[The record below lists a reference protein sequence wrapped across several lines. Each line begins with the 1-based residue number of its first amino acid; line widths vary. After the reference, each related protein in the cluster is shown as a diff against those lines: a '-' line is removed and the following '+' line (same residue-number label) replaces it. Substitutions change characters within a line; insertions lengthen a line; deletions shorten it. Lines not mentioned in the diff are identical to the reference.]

1 MERILIYIQ
10 KIDEAAYLIDLAASM
25 AKEMGMDMDMLYTM
39 GTTYYPMGLPGA
51 AKPNLQY
58 TEKQAKKILEEVKIV
73 LENNIEKIK
82 RTEKHPPKMEYF
94 AEQGNGLQI
103 LSDQLKKKDYDFVLI
118 GKQYKNEYPIDDR
131 SIDIINFI
139 DHPVWI
145 MPENAEYK
153 PLKTIVYA
161 TDYEE
166 EDIKTMKELS
176 KLAKLSSARII
187 ALHISKNLDFGEKI
201 KNAGYKDLLL
211 KKVGYKNI
219 EASALKLSE
228 KQSLAESIH
237 EYAAKNDAG
246 LLVTLKENKK
256 FIDRLFKSSTTKKL
270 VAESD
275 IPLLVFSEKKEKK

>member
-1 MERILIYIQ
+1 MNRLLVYIQ
-10 KIDEAAYLIDLAASM
+10 KIDEATYLIDMAASM
-25 AKEMGMDMDMLYTM
+25 AKDMDMDMDILYTM

-58 TEKQAKKILEEVKIV
+58 TEKQAEKILEEVSIV

-82 RTEKHPPKMEYF
+82 RKDKNPPKMEYYTK
-94 AEQGNGLQI
+94 QGNGLQI
-103 LSDQLKKKDYDFVLI
+103 LSDQVKKTNYDFVLI

-131 SIDIINFI
+131 SMDIINFI

-145 MPENAEYK
+145 IPEDTEYK
-153 PLKTIVYA
+153 PLKVIVYA

-166 EDIKTMKELS
+166 EDIRTMKELS
-176 KLAKLSSARII
+176 RLAQGSSARII
-187 ALHISKNLDFGEKI
+187 ALHITKNLDFEEKI
-201 KNAGYKDLLL
+201 KNTGYKDLLM

-219 EASALKLSE
+219 EASALKLSD
-228 KQSLAESIH
+228 KQSLAGSIH
-237 EYAAKNDAG
+237 EYGVKNDAG

-256 FIDRLFKSSTTKKL
+256 FFDRLFKTSTTKKL

>member
-73 LENNIEKIK
+73 LENNIEKIR
-82 RTEKHPPKMEYF
+82 RTEKYPPKMEYF

-103 LSDQLKKKDYDFVLI
+103 LSEQLKKKEYDFVLI

-176 KLAKLSSARII
+176 RLAKLSSARII

-201 KNAGYKDLLL
+201 KNAGYKDLLM

-219 EASALKLSE
+219 EASALKLSD